1 MNTTDTTDTTDTTEI
16 HGYLIDPF
24 AETVTKVAYEGDFT
38 CIYKHIKASLFTT
51 VWLESRKDSMSVEK
65 NFLDT
70 DYHLSLS
77 SPSVIDAIFVDDE
90 GLFKDDQRFFML
102 RGYHEPLAG
111 RGLVLGANAEGD
123 TTSPKI
129 TMEKLTELI
138 SFGDVWDLMKKA
150 G

>member
-1 MNTTDTTDTTDTTEI
+1 MNTTDTEI

-24 AETVTKVAYEGDFT
+24 AETVTQVAYEGDCT
-38 CIYKHIKASLFTT
+38 CIYKHIKASLFTW
-51 VWLESRKDSMSVEK
+51 VYLEDSDEI
-65 NFLDT
+65 
-70 DYHLSLS
+70 Y
-77 SPSVIDAIFVDDE
+77 VDDE
-90 GLFKDDQRFFML
+90 GLYKDDQRFFTFK
-102 RGYHEPLAG
+102 GYHEPLAG

>member
-1 MNTTDTTDTTDTTEI
+1 MNTTDTEI

-51 VWLESRKDSMSVEK
+51 VYLENR
-65 NFLDT
+65 
-70 DYHLSLS
+70 
-77 SPSVIDAIFVDDE
+77 DAIFVDDE
-90 GLFKDDQRFFML
+90 GLFKDDQRFFMF
-102 RGYHEPLAG
+102 RGYREPLAG

>member
-1 MNTTDTTDTTDTTEI
+1 MNTTDTEI

-24 AETVTKVAYEGDFT
+24 AETVTQVAYDGDFT
-38 CIYKHIKASLFTT
+38 CIYKHIKADRFTC
-51 VWLESRKDSMSVEK
+51 VY
-65 NFLDT
+65 LD
-70 DYHLSLS
+70 DR
-77 SPSVIDAIFVDDE
+77 DAIFVDDE
-90 GLFKDDQRFFML
+90 GLFKDDQRFFMYKE
-102 RGYHEPLAG
+102 YHEPLAG

-129 TMEKLTELI
+129 TLEKLTKLI

>member
-1 MNTTDTTDTTDTTEI
+1 MNTTDTTEI

-24 AETVTKVAYEGDFT
+24 AETVTQVAYDGDFT

-51 VWLESRKDSMSVEK
+51 VYLENR
-65 NFLDT
+65 
-70 DYHLSLS
+70 
-77 SPSVIDAIFVDDE
+77 DAIFVDDE
-90 GLFKDDQRFFML
+90 GLFKDDQRFFMFK
-102 RGYHEPLAG
+102 GYREPLAG
-111 RGLVLGANAEGD
+111 RGLVLGFNAEGD

>member
-1 MNTTDTTDTTDTTEI
+1 MNTTDTEI

-24 AETVTKVAYEGDFT
+24 AETVTQVAYEGDFT
-38 CIYKHIKASLFTT
+38 CIYKHIKASLFTW
-51 VWLESRKDSMSVEK
+51 VYLEDSDEI
-65 NFLDT
+65 
-70 DYHLSLS
+70 Y
-77 SPSVIDAIFVDDE
+77 VDDE
-90 GLFKDDQRFFML
+90 GLYKDDQRFFTFK
-102 RGYHEPLAG
+102 GYHEPLAG

>member
-1 MNTTDTTDTTDTTEI
+1 M
-16 HGYLIDPF
+16 F
-24 AETVTKVAYEGDFT
+24 
-38 CIYKHIKASLFTT
+38 
-51 VWLESRKDSMSVEK
+51 
-65 NFLDT
+65 
-70 DYHLSLS
+70 
-77 SPSVIDAIFVDDE
+77 
-90 GLFKDDQRFFML
+90 
-102 RGYHEPLAG
+102 RGYREPLAG

>member
-1 MNTTDTTDTTDTTEI
+1 MNTTSEI

-38 CIYKHIKASLFTT
+38 CIYKHIKASLFTC
-51 VWLESRKDSMSVEK
+51 VYLEDS
-65 NFLDT
+65 
-70 DYHLSLS
+70 
-77 SPSVIDAIFVDDE
+77 DAIFVDDE
-90 GLFKDDQRFFML
+90 GLLGVKDQRFFTFK
-102 RGYHEPLAG
+102 GYHEPLAG